1 MTTDTDTEYEAL
13 RLRHLARAG
22 ELLPPMLDRLTWP
35 AADLARHRTT
45 ELRRLLGV
53 AREASPWH
61 RARLAGID
69 LDRIDES
76 DLTTLPVMT
85 KDDLMAHFDDIVT
98 DDRLDLRTVEDH
110 LASLDGDAYLFG
122 RYHAAATGGSTGR
135 RGVVVFDW
143 DAWAT
148 CYWTVQRHTIRA
160 LRPDADT
167 QRVAMVASSAPT
179 HMTRT
184 LPQTFSTGRVEIR
197 RFPVATPLAE
207 IVAGLNEYRPTTI
220 VGYPSALHMLAAEA
234 RAGRLRIAPTRL
246 DGTAEPMLPEIR
258 AAVEEAFG
266 VPVGNNWALTE
277 GGGSGQ
283 ACAALGM
290 HLADDLLIVELVDE
304 QGRPVPPGTRS
315 AKVYL
320 TNLFNHALP
329 LIRYEVTDQIE
340 LLADETGC
348 PCGST
353 HRRIA
358 DPFGRLDDVFD
369 YAGTRVHPNVFRGPL
384 ARRREI
390 VEYQVRQTPD
400 GAAVTVRTIT
410 EAQGL
415 DPATLAA
422 DIAAELTRVG
432 VTAPRITVTEVA
444 SLPRKTSGKLVR
456 FVPLAR

>member
-1 MTTDTDTEYEAL
+1 
-13 RLRHLARAG
+13 
-22 ELLPPMLDRLTWP
+22 
-35 AADLARHRTT
+35 
-45 ELRRLLGV
+45 
-53 AREASPWH
+53 
-61 RARLAGID
+61 
-69 LDRIDES
+69 
-76 DLTTLPVMT
+76 
-85 KDDLMAHFDDIVT
+85 
-98 DDRLDLRTVEDH
+98 
-110 LASLDGDAYLFG
+110 
-122 RYHAAATGGSTGR
+122 
-135 RGVVVFDW
+135 
-143 DAWAT
+143 
-148 CYWTVQRHTIRA
+148 
-160 LRPDADT
+160 
-167 QRVAMVASSAPT
+167 
-179 HMTRT
+179 
-184 LPQTFSTGRVEIR
+184 
-197 RFPVATPLAE
+197 
-207 IVAGLNEYRPTTI
+207 
-220 VGYPSALHMLAAEA
+220 
-234 RAGRLRIAPTRL
+234 
-246 DGTAEPMLPEIR
+246 
-258 AAVEEAFG
+258 VEEAFG

-283 ACAALGM
+283 ACASLGM
-290 HLADDLLIVELVDE
+290 HLADDVLIVELVDE

-400 GAAVTVRTIT
+400 GAAVTVRTIA
-410 EAQGL
+410 EAQGF

-422 DIAAELTRVG
+422 DIAAELARVG
-432 VTAPRITVTEVA
+432 VTDPRITVAEVA

-456 FVPLAR
+456 FVPLARP